1 MIRHTLAVALALG
14 LTSCAPSPETPAAAQ
29 EARPDPLP
37 GTKLSLDQLKAQMF
51 HVSAGK
57 RLKGTWPNGAKVA
70 VGLSFDVD
78 NATATLST
86 GNLDYEILSRGE
98 YGAVDGL
105 PRLLRILD
113 RQQVP
118 ASFFI
123 PAASAVLHP
132 VVIKDIQGA
141 KQQHEIGVHGWIH
154 ERLPLLNNER
164 EEQRLLDLSIETL
177 TKMTGKRPIGYR
189 APSWKFSKWTMGQVK
204 AVGFLYD
211 SSLMASDDAYELLLD
226 GTPTGVVEL
235 PIERILDDSPYFG
248 SNADGS
254 NPSVGDVYE
263 VFQSEF
269 DVAYEEGGLYLL
281 TMHPHMMGHR
291 SRAAMLERLIQYM
304 KKKPGVWFAT
314 HEQIARHV
322 KAMIGS

>member
-1 MIRHTLAVALALG
+1 MMRRMFLAVSILI
-14 LTSCAPSPETPAAAQ
+14 AAAACTQ
-29 EARPDPLP
+29 PPAPTAPEARPDPLP
-37 GTKLSLDQLKAQMF
+37 GTKLSVDQLKSQMF

-57 RLKGTWPNGAKVA
+57 RLKGAWPNGARVA

-105 PRLLRILD
+105 PRLLRMLD

-132 VVIKDIQGA
+132 KMILAIQSA
-141 KQQHEIGVHGWIH
+141 RLPHEIGVHGWIH
-154 ERLPLLNNER
+154 ERLPLLNNEK

-177 TKMTGKRPIGYR
+177 TKMTGKRPVGYR
-189 APSWKFSKWTMGQVK
+189 APSWKFSGWTMGQVK
-204 AVGFLYD
+204 AAGFLYD

-226 GTPTGVVEL
+226 GTPTGMVEL
-235 PIERILDDSPYFG
+235 PIERILDDAPYFG
-248 SNADGS
+248 SNTDGS
-254 NPSVGDVYE
+254 NPSLGDVYE
-263 VFQSEF
+263 VFQAEF
-269 DVAYEEGGLYLL
+269 DVAYEEGGLFLL
-281 TMHPHMMGHR
+281 TMHPHLMGHR
-291 SRAAMLERLIQYM
+291 SRAAMLEKLVQYM
-304 KKKPGVWFAT
+304 KGKPGVWFAT
-314 HEQIARHV
+314 HEQIANHV
-322 KAMIGS
+322 KPLIMAK

>member
-1 MIRHTLAVALALG
+1 M
-14 LTSCAPSPETPAAAQ
+14 
-29 EARPDPLP
+29 
-37 GTKLSLDQLKAQMF
+37 
-51 HVSAGK
+51 
-57 RLKGTWPNGAKVA
+57 
-70 VGLSFDVD
+70 SFDVD

-105 PRLLRILD
+105 PRILRILD
-113 RQQVP
+113 RQQIP

-132 VVIKDIQGA
+132 KVITDIQNA
-141 KQQHEIGVHGWIH
+141 TQKHEIGVHGWIH
-154 ERLPLLNNER
+154 ERLPLLNDEK
-164 EEQRLLDLSIETL
+164 EEQRMLNLSIETL

-204 AVGFLYD
+204 AAGFLYD

-226 GTPTGVVEL
+226 GKPTGVVEL
-235 PIERILDDSPYFG
+235 PIERILDDAPYFG
-248 SNADGS
+248 GNADGS

-291 SRAAMLERLIQYM
+291 SRAAMLEKLIKYM
-304 KKKPGVWFAT
+304 KSKPGVWFAT

-322 KAMIGS
+322 KPLIGS

>member
-1 MIRHTLAVALALG
+1 MIRHILAVALASA
-14 LTSCAPSPETPAAAQ
+14 LTACAQPAETPAAAQ
-29 EARPDPLP
+29 EPRPDPLP
-37 GTKLSLDQLKAQMF
+37 GTKLSIDQLKAQMF
-51 HVSAGK
+51 HVSAGR
-57 RLKGTWPNGAKVA
+57 RLKGPWPNGAKIA

-105 PRLLRILD
+105 PRILRVLD

-132 VVIKDIQGA
+132 KVITDIQNA
-141 KQQHEIGVHGWIH
+141 TQKHEIGVHGWIH
-154 ERLPLLNNER
+154 ERLPLLNNEK
-164 EEQRLLDLSIETL
+164 EEQRLLDQSIETL
-177 TKMTGKRPIGYR
+177 TRMTGKRPIGYR
-189 APSWKFSKWTMGQVK
+189 APSWKFSGWTMGQVK
-204 AVGFLYD
+204 AAGFLYD

-226 GTPTGVVEL
+226 GKPTGVVEL

-281 TMHPHMMGHR
+281 TMHPHMTGHR
-291 SRAAMLERLIQYM
+291 SRAAMLEKLIKYM
-304 KKKPGVWFAT
+304 KSKPGVWFAT

-322 KAMIGS
+322 KPLIGS

>member
-1 MIRHTLAVALALG
+1 MIRHILAVSLTAALA
-14 LTSCAPSPETPAAAQ
+14 SCAQTPNTTAAAQ
-29 EARPDPLP
+29 EPRPDPLP
-37 GTKLSLDQLKAQMF
+37 GTKLSVEQLKAQMF

-57 RLKGTWPNGAKVA
+57 RLKGAWPNGARVA

-113 RQQVP
+113 RQQIP

-154 ERLPLLNNER
+154 ERLPLLNDEK
-164 EEQRLLDLSIETL
+164 EEQRLLNLSIETL

-204 AVGFLYD
+204 AAGFLYD
-211 SSLMASDDAYELLLD
+211 SSLMASDDAYELLLN
-226 GTPTGVVEL
+226 GQPTGIVEL
-235 PIERILDDSPYFG
+235 PIERILDDSPYYG
-248 SNADGS
+248 GNADGS
-254 NPSVGDVYE
+254 NPSDADVYE
-263 VFQSEF
+263 VFKSEF
-269 DVAYEEGGLYLL
+269 DVAHEENGLYLL

-304 KKKPGVWFAT
+304 KKKGGVWFAT
-314 HEQIARHV
+314 HEQIANHV
-322 KAMIGS
+322 KPIIGS

>member
-1 MIRHTLAVALALG
+1 MHRTFIALLATIG
-14 LTSCAPSPETPAAAQ
+14 MTGCAPAGPATPDA
-29 EARPDPLP
+29 ARPDPLP
-37 GTKLSLDQLKAQMF
+37 GVRLSVDQLKAQMF

-57 RLKGTWPNGAKVA
+57 RLKGAWPNGARVA

-105 PRLLRILD
+105 PRILRMLD

-132 VVIKDIQGA
+132 KVITDIQSA
-141 KQQHEIGVHGWIH
+141 KAPHEIGIHGWIH
-154 ERLPLLNNER
+154 ERLPLLNNEK

-177 TKMTGKRPIGYR
+177 TKMTGKRPVGYR
-189 APSWKFSKWTMGQVK
+189 APSWKFSGWTMGQVK
-204 AVGFLYD
+204 AAGFLYD
-211 SSLMASDDAYELLLD
+211 SSLMASDDAYEILLD
-226 GTPTGVVEL
+226 GTPTGIVEL
-235 PIERILDDSPYFG
+235 PIERILDDAPYFG
-248 SNADGS
+248 GNADGS
-254 NPSVGDVYE
+254 NPSIGDVYE

-269 DVAYEEGGLYLL
+269 DVAYEEGGLFLL
-281 TMHPHMMGHR
+281 TMHPHMTGHR
-291 SRAAMLERLIQYM
+291 SRTAMLERLVQYM
-304 KKKPGVWFAT
+304 KGKPGVWFAT
-314 HEQIARHV
+314 HEQIASHV
-322 KAMIGS
+322 KPLIAAQ